1 MNAYKMLILSLVA
14 VLTLGL
20 VACGGGGGGGGG
32 GGVIPENPD
41 RDGDGI
47 PNALD
52 AFPDAAARFAG
63 FESFVDPAVGTVFSV
78 AVAASGAS
86 SPVTVVGQS
95 DLGTR
100 NLRAQRWSLDPT
112 LRDPKLTTVTLAPL
126 SGNYSAAYGV
136 NTAGLTVGE
145 SSSGPNFVPV
155 YWAAG
160 STAAAPLSLT
170 ITEGVGE
177 AQTVTTFAAGAA
189 YGVNDGGQIVGEV
202 KRPDGSLMAVLWQPV
217 AGVYGEPLA
226 LPELETGLSATA
238 HFIGADGMVV
248 GEAMT
253 AAGLRATLWQVNTAG
268 VVQGSALNLGTF
280 DASHVASSAF
290 GVDTLGRVVGESV
303 AGTGTIRGVIWTLSG
318 ATVASVVELGAGS
331 SAMAISGDADRIVG
345 FATTGAEQRAAVWD
359 ARSTTAANF
368 DAVLSS
374 GPALF
379 TPTVGESRAFGMSPD
394 GVVVGLSPLNK
405 AFVAIPQ

>member
-1 MNAYKMLILSLVA
+1 M
-14 VLTLGL
+14 
-20 VACGGGGGGGGG
+20 
-32 GGVIPENPD
+32 
-41 RDGDGI
+41 
-47 PNALD
+47 PNVDD
-52 AFPDAAARFAG
+52 AFPIDATRFAG
-63 FESFVDPAVGTVFSV
+63 FESFVDPAVNTLFSV
-78 AVAASGAS
+78 AVAASDTT

-95 DLGTR
+95 DLGTP
-100 NLRAQRWSLDPT
+100 NLSAQRWSLDPA
-112 LRDPKLTTVTLAPL
+112 LLDPQLTTETLAPL
-126 SGNYSAAYGV
+126 AGNYSAAYGV
-136 NTAGLTVGE
+136 NASGLTVGE

-160 STAAAPLSLT
+160 STAAVALSRT

-202 KRPDGSLMAVLWQPV
+202 ERADGSLMAVLWQPV

-226 LPELETGLSATA
+226 LPELTTGMSATA

-253 AAGLRATLWQVNTAG
+253 AAGLRATLWQVDAAG

-280 DASHVASSAF
+280 DPSHVASSAY
-290 GVDTLGRVVGESV
+290 GVDNLGRVVGESV
-303 AGTGTIRGVIWTLSG
+303 ASTGTIRGAIWTLSG

-331 SAMAISGDADRIVG
+331 SAMAISGDTDRIAG

-359 ARSTTAANF
+359 SRSTVPANF

-379 TPTVGESRAFGMSPD
+379 TPTAGESRAFGMSPD
-394 GVVVGLSPLNK
+394 GVVVGLSLNK

>member
-1 MNAYKMLILSLVA
+1 MNAYQLLKLWLVA

-20 VACGGGGGGGGG
+20 VACGSGGGGGPQ
-32 GGVIPENPD
+32 PENPD

-47 PNALD
+47 PNAFD
-52 AFPDAAARFAG
+52 AFPDNAARFAG
-63 FESFVDPAVGTVFSV
+63 FESFIDPAGGTVFSV
-78 AVAASGAS
+78 AVAASDAN

-95 DLGTR
+95 DLGTPS
-100 NLRAQRWSLDPT
+100 LRAQRWRLDPALIDPQLVTET
-112 LRDPKLTTVTLAPL
+112 LLPL

-136 NTAGLTVGE
+136 NSAGLTVGE
-145 SSSGPNFVPV
+145 SSSGLNVVPV

-160 STAAAPLSLT
+160 STAATALSLS
-170 ITEGVGE
+170 ITQGVGD
-177 AQTVTTFAAGAA
+177 AQTVTNFPAGAA
-189 YGVNDGGQIVGEV
+189 YGINESGQIVGEV
-202 KRPDGSLMAVLWQPV
+202 QRADGTLMAVLWQPV
-217 AGVYGEPLA
+217 GGVYGEPLP

-238 HFIGADGMVV
+238 HFIGSDGLVV

-253 AAGLRATLWQVNTAG
+253 AGGLRATLWQVNVAG
-268 VVQGSALNLGTF
+268 VAQGSALNLGTF

-303 AGTGTIRGVIWTLSG
+303 AGNGTVRGVTWVLSG
-318 ATVASVVELGAGS
+318 ATVASMVELGAGS
-331 SAMAISGDADRIVG
+331 SAMAISGEIDRIAG
-345 FATTGAEQRAAVWD
+345 FATTAAEQRAAVWD
-359 ARSTTAANF
+359 TRSSVPANF

-374 GPALF
+374 GPDLF
-379 TPTVGESRAFGMSPD
+379 TPTAGESRAFGMSTD

>member
-1 MNAYKMLILSLVA
+1 MNAYKMLILWLVA

-20 VACGGGGGGGGG
+20 VACGGGGGGGG

-78 AVAASGAS
+78 AVAASGAN

-95 DLGTR
+95 DLGTP
-100 NLRAQRWSLDPT
+100 NLRGQRWSLDPA
-112 LRDPKLTTVTLAPL
+112 LLDPQLTTETLLPL

-145 SSSGPNFVPV
+145 SSSGLNFVPV

-160 STAAAPLSLT
+160 STAATALSLT
-170 ITEGVGE
+170 MTEGVGD
-177 AQTVTTFAAGAA
+177 AQTVTTFTAGAA

-202 KRPDGSLMAVLWQPV
+202 ERADGSLMAVLWQPV
-217 AGVYGEPLA
+217 AGVYGEPVA
-226 LPELETGLSATA
+226 LPELEAGLSATA
-238 HFIGADGMVV
+238 HFIGSDGMVV

-253 AAGLRATLWQVNTAG
+253 AAGLRATLWRVNATG

-303 AGTGTIRGVIWTLSG
+303 AGNGIIRGVTWVLSG
-318 ATVASVVELGAGS
+318 DNVASKVELGAGS
-331 SAMAISGDADRIVG
+331 SAMAISGETDRIVG
-345 FATTGAEQRAAVWD
+345 FATTAAEQRAAVWD
-359 ARSTTAANF
+359 ARSTLPANF

-374 GPALF
+374 GPDLF
-379 TPTVGESRAFGMSPD
+379 TPTAGSSRAFGMSQD
-394 GVVVGLSPLNK
+394 GAVVGLSPLNK